1 MNSIYIDQKHRFL
14 PYLTSLQLEQLPDKD
29 KAVIIL
35 PIASIEQ
42 HGPHLPAYTD
52 SILGLE
58 TLNRA
63 LSRLP
68 DDFPAWFL
76 PLLPYG
82 KSNEHAELAGTFT
95 LSTQTCI
102 QVLMEIGRS
111 VANNGFKRLAIFNSH
126 GGNNEIVDLVI
137 RDLRQETD
145 LYLFG
150 LHTLSFCFDPPLI
163 AGLSE
168 DEKLFGIHA
177 GYDETSSL
185 LHICPELVNMNLAPE
200 SIPHYLKSFSNPPF
214 MGKLNFAWMITDL
227 TSTGMVGNAKTAD
240 AARGDQSLSY
250 MADELA
256 DLFHKINAF
265 EFKP

>member
-1 MNSIYIDQKHRFL
+1 MNSIYIDQKNRFL
-14 PYLTSLQLEQLPDKD
+14 PYLTSLQLEQMPDKD

-35 PIASIEQ
+35 PFASIEQ

-58 TLNRA
+58 ILNRA

-111 VANNGFKRLAIFNSH
+111 VARNGFKRFAILNSH

-150 LHTLSFCFDPPLI
+150 LCTFKLGEPLI
-163 AGLSE
+163 TELSE

-177 GYDETSSL
+177 DDGETSSL
-185 LHICPELVNMNLAPE
+185 LHICPELVNMDLAPD
-200 SIPHYLKSFSNPPF
+200 SIPLYLKSFNNPPF
-214 MGKLNFAWMITDL
+214 MGPLNFAWMITDL
-227 TSTGMVGNAKTAD
+227 TSTGVVGNAKTAD
-240 AARGDQSLSY
+240 AARGDQFLSNA
-250 MADELA
+250 ADELA
-256 DLFHKINAF
+256 DLFHKINTF